1 MMKNRKRVVITGMG
15 ILSPLADNIA
25 DFRQALFN
33 RQCAVADSQ
42 RFSRWFNHARA
53 AEILHCEDFPE
64 LPHEIVQS
72 LDNAALW
79 AYKVGKDA
87 LAQAGLINQ
96 RAILEE
102 AGLVIGVSSAGTEA
116 FIPLFERR
124 MQDFSLAKAIF
135 SGGFSACCSS
145 VSSLLGLKGG
155 VELVATAC
163 TASPNAIGMAFDAI
177 QNGKSPVMLAAG
189 TEPIYLP
196 TFAGFYAL
204 NVMHT
209 ESCTPFSGTPGMSIG
224 EGAGALV
231 LEEYQHAVD
240 RGATL
245 YGEILSYATSC
256 DAYHETGPD
265 PRASGAVRV
274 MIKALDNAAVA
285 PQQVD
290 YVNLHGTG
298 TEANDRIE
306 TLAMKKV
313 FPQSASLPVSATKS
327 YFGHTIGA
335 AGVVELI
342 ACLVTLPAQKIL
354 PTLNFGSPRANCDL
368 DYVANHFRQKAVN
381 IFVKNN
387 YAFGGNNCSLVISTQ
402 PASVPVS
409 AYQEKRVAI
418 SGIGAVTAL
427 GHTINE
433 MLEAIWS
440 YQKPVALQPVVFHP
454 DTLAEVRE
462 LLDVLRATRQFETVL
477 GRSLA
482 EIAPLLPEHARNF
495 KTFQITGLDAR
506 KHLRRYDRRKATRG
520 GTFALIALAAALTS
534 ARRKIKKEGDET
546 GLIMGM
552 SRGPQET
559 TWKYLQSLQPDPRK
573 VRTSEF
579 PGSLMNSIATF
590 CGISEG
596 IKGYTTTLATGE
608 NAALG
613 ALTYGYEIIRQQLQS
628 QVIIGGADEHFPS
641 MALYMDALTQ
651 KLHMTA
657 EAQDYQIY
665 AKAPQGFVP
674 GEGACM
680 LLLEAP
686 EAAGARG
693 ADVLAEIVGYG
704 KSCSNSY
711 FAADRLSEKAQAM
724 MLAIGRAL
732 RHAGLTANDI
742 DLVCGTS
749 NGSQQ
754 HSQVETEAIWQTFCQ
769 EKPQVPVVNYNA
781 FFGFVASCAGLLNLA
796 VLIDCFRQQRV
807 PAIPHTERFCDE
819 RLNFVRE
826 PQTMPLQHALLLG
839 ANEAGNYYAIVIKG
853 AQPG

>member
-1 MMKNRKRVVITGMG
+1 MKNRKRVVITGMG
-15 ILSPLADNIA
+15 ILSPLADNIV
-25 DFRQALFN
+25 DFRQALFAKK
-33 RQCAVADSQ
+33 CAITDSQ
-42 RFSRWFNHARA
+42 RFSRWFPHARA
-53 AEILHCEDFPE
+53 AEILYAGGYPE
-64 LPHEIVQS
+64 LSEQIIQS

-79 AYKVGKDA
+79 AYKVGKEA
-87 LAQAGLINQ
+87 LTQAGLVSH
-96 RAILEE
+96 RASLEE
-102 AGLVIGVSSAGTEA
+102 TGLIIGVSSAGTEA
-116 FIPLFERR
+116 FLPLFERR
-124 MQDFSLAKAIF
+124 IQDFSLAKAIY
-135 SGGFSACCSS
+135 SGGFSSCCAS

-155 VELVATAC
+155 FELVATAC
-163 TASPNAIGMAFDAI
+163 TASPNAAGMAYDAI
-177 QNGKSPVMLAAG
+177 QNGKSQIMLVAG

-204 NVMHT
+204 NVMHP

-265 PRASGAVRV
+265 PRAGGAVQV
-274 MIKALDNAAVA
+274 MLKALRNAGIA
-285 PQQVD
+285 PEQVD

-313 FPQSASLPVSATKS
+313 FPQSASLPVSSTKS
-327 YFGHTIGA
+327 WFGHTIGA
-335 AGVVELI
+335 AGIVELI

-354 PTLNFGSPRANCDL
+354 PTLNFGTPRANCDL
-368 DYVANHFRQKAVN
+368 DYVANDFRQQQVN

-387 YAFGGNNCSLVISTQ
+387 YAFGGNNCSLVLSMR

-409 AYQEKRVAI
+409 LCREKRVVI
-418 SGIGAVTAL
+418 SGAGAVTAI
-427 GHTINE
+427 GHTLNE
-433 MLEAIWS
+433 MLEAIWNN
-440 YQKPVALQPVVFHP
+440 QQPVTLQPVVFHQE
-454 DTLAEVRE
+454 TLAEVRA

-477 GRSLA
+477 GYGWPDV
-482 EIAPLLPEHARNF
+482 APLLPQQAENF
-495 KTFQITGLDAR
+495 NTFQVTGLEPR
-506 KHLRRYDRRKATRG
+506 RHLRRYDQRKATRG
-520 GTFALIALAAALTS
+520 GTFALIALSAALAS
-534 ARRKIKKEGDET
+534 ARHKIKKDGDEI

-552 SRGPQET
+552 ARGPQET

-579 PGSLMNSIATF
+579 PGSLMNAMTTF
-590 CGISEG
+590 CGISAG

-613 ALTYGYEIIRQQLQS
+613 ALTYGYDIIRQALQA
-628 QVIIGGADEHFPS
+628 QVMVGGADEHFPS
-641 MALYMDALTQ
+641 MALYMDAITQ
-651 KLHMTA
+651 KLQMTA
-657 EAQDYQIY
+657 DAADYQVY
-665 AKAPQGFVP
+665 ASAPRGFVP

-686 EAAGARG
+686 ESAEARG
-693 ADVLAEIVGYG
+693 AAVLAEILSYG

-711 FAADRLSEKAQAM
+711 FAADRLSEQTQAM
-724 MLAIGRAL
+724 ALAIGRAL
-732 RHAGLTANDI
+732 ADAGITAKDI
-742 DLVCGTS
+742 DVVCGGS
-749 NGSQQ
+749 NGSQH
-754 HSQVETEAIWQTFCQ
+754 HSQVEIDAIWQVFQQ

-807 PAIPHTERFCDE
+807 PAIPHTQWFCDS

-826 PQTMPLQHALLLG
+826 PLRLPLQHALLLG
-839 ANEAGNYYAIVIKG
+839 SNEAGNYYALVIKG
-853 AQPG
+853 GQPG

>member
-1 MMKNRKRVVITGMG
+1 MKNRKRVVITGMG

-33 RQCAVADSQ
+33 KQCAVADSQ
-42 RFSRWFNHARA
+42 RFSRWFAQARA
-53 AEILHCEDFPE
+53 AEILSCSDDG
-64 LPHEIVQS
+64 LADEIIAS

-79 AYKVGKDA
+79 AWKVGRDA
-87 LAQAGLINQ
+87 LKQAGLEQQQALLDQAGLI
-96 RAILEE
+96 
-102 AGLVIGVSSAGTEA
+102 IGVSSAGTEA
-116 FIPLFERR
+116 FLPLFERR
-124 MQDFSLAKAIF
+124 MHDFSLAKAIF
-135 SGGFSACCSS
+135 SGGFSSCCSS

-163 TASPNAIGMAFDAI
+163 TASSNAIGMAFDYI
-177 QNGKSPVMLAAG
+177 QNGKSPIMLAAG

-196 TFAGFYAL
+196 TFAGFYTL
-204 NVMHT
+204 NVMHA

-256 DAYHETGPD
+256 DAWHETGPD
-265 PRASGAVRV
+265 PRAHGAVQV
-274 MIKALDNAAVA
+274 MIKALHNAGVT
-285 PQQVD
+285 PGQVD

-306 TLAMKKV
+306 TLAMKRV
-313 FPQSASLPVSATKS
+313 FPQSASLPVSSTKS

-342 ACLVTLPAQKIL
+342 ACLVTLPAQRIL
-354 PTLNFGSPRANCDL
+354 PTLNFTTPRANCDL
-368 DYVANHFRQKAVN
+368 DYVANDFRQKAVN

-387 YAFGGNNCSLVISTQ
+387 YAFGGNNCSLVLSTQ

-409 AYQEKRVAI
+409 ACQEQRVAI
-418 SGIGAVTAL
+418 SGVGAVTAL

-433 MLEAIWS
+433 MLAAIWS
-440 YQKPVALQPVVFHP
+440 SERPVTLQPVAFHP
-454 DTLAEVRE
+454 DTLAEAGE
-462 LLDVLRATRQFETVL
+462 LLAVLRATRQFETVL
-477 GRSLA
+477 GVSLPDDT
-482 EIAPLLPEHARNF
+482 APLPQHNPNF
-495 KTFQITGLDAR
+495 NTFQIGGLDPR
-506 KHLRRYDRRKATRG
+506 RHLRRYDRRKATRG
-520 GTFALIALAAALTS
+520 GTFALIALSAALAS
-534 ARRKIKKEGDET
+534 GKRKISKDGDEI

-552 SRGPQET
+552 ARGPQET
-559 TWKYLQSLQPDPRK
+559 TWKYLQSLQLDPRK

-579 PGSLMNSIATF
+579 PGSLINAIATF

-613 ALTYGYEIIRQQLQS
+613 ALTYGYELIRQQLQS
-628 QVIIGGADEHFPS
+628 QVIVGGADEHFPS

-651 KLHMTA
+651 KLQLTA
-657 EAQDYQIY
+657 DAQDYQIY
-665 AKAPQGFVP
+665 AKTPQGFIP

-686 EAAGARG
+686 EAAVARG
-693 ADVLAEIVGYG
+693 ATVLAEIVGYG
-704 KSCSNSY
+704 KACSNSY
-711 FAADRLSEKAQAM
+711 FAPEQINENTQAM
-724 MLAIGRAL
+724 RLAIGRAL
-732 RHAGLTANDI
+732 ADAGLTAKDI
-742 DLVCGTS
+742 DLVCGSS
-749 NGSQQ
+749 NGGQQ
-754 HSQVETEAIWQTFCQ
+754 SATVEVNAIWQTFRQ

-807 PAIPHTERFCDE
+807 PAIPYTQRFCDR
-819 RLNFVRE
+819 RLNFVR
-826 PQTMPLQHALLLG
+826 QTQALSLTHVLLLG
-839 ANEAGNYYAIVIKG
+839 ANEAGNYYALVIKG
-853 AQPG
+853 QRHG

>member
-1 MMKNRKRVVITGMG
+1 MNNRKRVVITGMG

-25 DFRQALFN
+25 EFRQALFN
-33 RQCAVADSQ
+33 KQCAISDSQ
-42 RFSRWFNHARA
+42 RFSRWFANARA
-53 AEILHCEDFPE
+53 AEVQGPGDYPGLSD
-64 LPHEIVQS
+64 EIINS

-87 LAQAGLINQ
+87 LTQAGLINHQ
-96 RAILEE
+96 ASLDET
-102 AGLVIGVSSAGTEA
+102 GLIIGVSSAGTEA
-116 FIPLFERR
+116 FLPLFERR

-135 SGGFSACCSS
+135 SGGFSSCCAS
-145 VSSLLGLKGG
+145 VSSLLRLKGG

-163 TASPNAIGMAFDAI
+163 TASPNAIGMAFDYI
-177 QNGKSPVMLAAG
+177 QNGKSQIMLAAG

-204 NVMHT
+204 NVMHP

-245 YGEILSYATSC
+245 YAEILSYATSC
-256 DAYHETGPD
+256 DAWHETGPD
-265 PRASGAVRV
+265 PRANGAVQV
-274 MIKALDNAAVA
+274 MIKALHNADIA
-285 PQQVD
+285 PDRVD

-306 TLAMKKV
+306 TLAVKKV
-313 FPQSASLPVSATKS
+313 FPHSASLPVSSTKS
-327 YFGHTIGA
+327 WFGHTIGA
-335 AGVVELI
+335 AGMVELI
-342 ACLVTLPAQKIL
+342 ACLVTLPEKKIL
-354 PTLNFGSPRANCDL
+354 PTLNFGTPRVNCDL
-368 DYVANHFRQKAVN
+368 DYVANDFREQEVN

-387 YAFGGNNCSLVISTQ
+387 YAFGGNNCSLVVSTQ
-402 PASVPVS
+402 PASVPVT

-418 SGIGAVTAL
+418 SGIGAITAL
-427 GHTINE
+427 GHTLNE

-440 YQKPVALQPVVFHP
+440 YQKPVALQPVVFHQ

-462 LLDVLRATRQFETVL
+462 LLEVLRATRQFETVL
-477 GRSLA
+477 GYSLPDVT
-482 EIAPLLPEHARNF
+482 PLLPEQTENF
-495 KTFQITGLDAR
+495 KTFQVTGLEPR
-506 KHLRRYDRRKATRG
+506 QHLRRYDRRKATRG
-520 GTFALIALAAALTS
+520 GTFALIALSAALTS
-534 ARRKIKKEGDET
+534 ARRKIRKDGDEI

-552 SRGPQET
+552 SRGSQET
-559 TWKYLQSLQPDPRK
+559 TWKYLQSLQPDPCK

-579 PGSLMNSIATF
+579 PGSLMNAIATF

-613 ALTYGYEIIRQQLQS
+613 ALTYGYEIIRQNLQS
-628 QVIIGGADEHFPS
+628 QVIVGGADEYFPS
-641 MALYMDALTQ
+641 MALYMDAVTQ

-657 EAQDYQIY
+657 DARDYQIY
-665 AKAPQGFVP
+665 GNASSGFVP

-686 EAAGARG
+686 ETAEARG
-693 ADVLAEIVGYG
+693 AAVLAEIVGYG
-704 KSCSNSY
+704 KSCSNGY
-711 FAADRLSEKAQAM
+711 FAAEQLSENAQALT
-724 MLAIGRAL
+724 LAIDRAL
-732 RHAGLTANDI
+732 TDAGITAKDI
-742 DLVCGTS
+742 DLVCGSS

-754 HSQVETEAIWQTFCQ
+754 HSHVEIDAIWQSFQ
-769 EKPQVPVVNYNA
+769 YEKPQVPVVNYNA
-781 FFGFVASCAGLLNLA
+781 FFGFVASSAGLLNLA
-796 VLIDCFRQQRV
+796 VLVDCFRQQRV
-807 PAIPHTERFCDE
+807 PAIPHTQLFCDD

-826 PQTMPLQHALLLG
+826 PLNIPIKLALLLG
-839 ANEAGNYYAIVIKG
+839 ANESGNYYALVIKG
-853 AQPG
+853 

>member
-1 MMKNRKRVVITGMG
+1 MKNRKRVVITGMG

-33 RQCAVADSQ
+33 KRCAVADSP
-42 RFSRWFNHARA
+42 RFSRWFDHARA
-53 AEILHCEDFPE
+53 AEILFCDNDGLADEV
-64 LPHEIVQS
+64 IAS

-79 AYKVGKDA
+79 AWKVGRDA
-87 LAQAGLINQ
+87 LKQAGLERRQALLDQAGLI
-96 RAILEE
+96 
-102 AGLVIGVSSAGTEA
+102 IGVSSAGTEA
-116 FIPLFERR
+116 FLPLFERR
-124 MQDFSLAKAIF
+124 IDDFSLTKAIF
-135 SGGFSACCSS
+135 SGGFSSCCSS

-163 TASPNAIGMAFDAI
+163 TASLNAIGMAFDYI
-177 QNGKSPVMLAAG
+177 QNGKSPIMLVAG

-204 NVMHT
+204 NVMHSA
-209 ESCTPFSGTPGMSIG
+209 SCTPFSGTPGMSVG

-265 PRASGAVRV
+265 PRANGAVQV
-274 MIKALDNAAVA
+274 MIKALHNAGVA
-285 PQQVD
+285 PEQVD

-298 TEANDRIE
+298 TAANDRTE
-306 TLAMKKV
+306 TLAMKRV
-313 FPQSASLPVSATKS
+313 FPQSASLPMSSTKS

-342 ACLVTLPAQKIL
+342 ACLVTLPQQRIL
-354 PTLNFGSPRANCDL
+354 PTLNFGTPRASCDL

-381 IFVKNN
+381 VFVKNN
-387 YAFGGNNCSLVISTQ
+387 YAFGGNNCSLVLSTQ

-409 AYQEKRVAI
+409 ACQEQRVAI
-418 SGIGAVTAL
+418 SGVGAVTAL
-427 GHTINE
+427 GHTLAD

-440 YQKPVALQPVVFHP
+440 ATRPVTLQPVAFHQE
-454 DTLAEVRE
+454 TLADAEA
-462 LLDVLRATRQFETVL
+462 LLAVLRATGQFATLPGV
-477 GRSLA
+477 SLPDDDA
-482 EIAPLLPEHARNF
+482 HLPQHNPNF
-495 KTFQITGLDAR
+495 KTFQIGGLDPR
-506 KHLRRYDRRKATRG
+506 RHLRRYDRRKATRG
-520 GTFALIALAAALTS
+520 GTFALIALSAALAS
-534 ARRKIKKEGDET
+534 GKRKIRKDGDEI

-552 SRGPQET
+552 ARGPQET
-559 TWKYLQSLQPDPRK
+559 TWKYLQSLQPDPRR

-579 PGSLMNSIATF
+579 PGSLMNAIATF

-628 QVIIGGADEHFPS
+628 QVIVGGADEHFPS

-651 KLHMTA
+651 KLQLTA
-657 EAQDYQIY
+657 NAQDYQIY
-665 AKAPQGFVP
+665 AQTPRGFIP

-686 EAAGARG
+686 EAAVARG
-693 ADVLAEIVGYG
+693 ATVLAEIVGYG

-711 FAADRLSEKAQAM
+711 FATGQINEKTQAM
-724 MLAIGRAL
+724 TLAIGRAL
-732 RHAGLTANDI
+732 TDAGLTARDI
-742 DLVCGTS
+742 DLVCGSS

-754 HSQVETEAIWQTFCQ
+754 STATEVAAIWQTFRQ

-796 VLIDCFRQQRV
+796 VLIDCFRRQRV
-807 PAIPHTERFCDE
+807 PAIPYTQRFCDE
-819 RLNFVRE
+819 RLNFVRQ
-826 PQTMPLQHALLLG
+826 PQALPLTHALLLG
-839 ANEAGNYYAIVIKG
+839 ANEAGNYYALVIRG
-853 AQPG
+853 QPRG

>member
-1 MMKNRKRVVITGMG
+1 MKNRKRVVITGMG

-25 DFRQALFN
+25 DFRQALFSK
-33 RQCAVADSQ
+33 RCAVADSQ
-42 RFSRWFNHARA
+42 RFSRWFDQARA
-53 AEILHCEDFPE
+53 AEIRCCEVDGLADE
-64 LPHEIVQS
+64 VIAS

-79 AYKVGKDA
+79 AWKVGRDA
-87 LAQAGLINQ
+87 LKQAGLEQQQALLDQAGLI
-96 RAILEE
+96 
-102 AGLVIGVSSAGTEA
+102 IGVSSAGTEA
-116 FIPLFERR
+116 FLPLFERR
-124 MQDFSLAKAIF
+124 MHDFSLAKAIF
-135 SGGFSACCSS
+135 SGGFSSCCSS

-163 TASPNAIGMAFDAI
+163 TASPNAIGMAFDYI
-177 QNGKSPVMLAAG
+177 QNGKSPIMLAAG

-204 NVMHT
+204 NVMHA

-256 DAYHETGPD
+256 DAHHETGPD
-265 PRASGAVRV
+265 PRANGAVQV
-274 MIKALDNAAVA
+274 MIKALHNAGVA
-285 PQQVD
+285 PEQVD

-298 TEANDRIE
+298 TEANDRTE
-306 TLAMKKV
+306 TLAMKRV
-313 FPQSASLPVSATKS
+313 FPQRASLPVSSTKS
-327 YFGHTIGA
+327 FFGHTIGA

-342 ACLVTLPAQKIL
+342 ACLVTLPEQRIL
-354 PTLNFGSPRANCDL
+354 PTLNFGTPRANCDL
-368 DYVANHFRQKAVN
+368 DYVANDFRQKAVN
-381 IFVKNN
+381 VFVKNN
-387 YAFGGNNCSLVISTQ
+387 YAFGGNNCSLVLSTQ

-409 AYQEKRVAI
+409 AYQEQRVAI
-418 SGIGAVTAL
+418 SGVGAVTAL
-427 GHTINE
+427 GHTIND

-440 YQKPVALQPVVFHP
+440 SERPVTLQPVAFHQ
-454 DTLAEVRE
+454 DTLAEVGE
-462 LLDVLRATRQFETVL
+462 LLAVLRATRQFETVL
-477 GRSLA
+477 GASLPDDA
-482 EIAPLLPEHARNF
+482 AHLPEHNPNF
-495 KTFQITGLDAR
+495 NTFQIGGLDPR
-506 KHLRRYDRRKATRG
+506 RHLRRYDRRKATRG
-520 GTFALIALAAALTS
+520 GTFALIALCAALTS
-534 ARRKIKKEGDET
+534 GKRKISKDGDEI

-552 SRGPQET
+552 ARGPQET
-559 TWKYLQSLQPDPRK
+559 TGKYLQSLQPDPCK

-579 PGSLMNSIATF
+579 PGSLMNAIATF

-628 QVIIGGADEHFPS
+628 QVIVGGADEHFPS

-651 KLHMTA
+651 KLQLTA
-657 EAQDYQIY
+657 DAQDYQIY
-665 AKAPQGFVP
+665 AKTPQGFIP

-686 EAAGARG
+686 ETAVARG
-693 ADVLAEIVGYG
+693 ATVLAEIVGYG
-704 KSCSNSY
+704 KACSNSY
-711 FAADRLSEKAQAM
+711 FTPGQVNEKTQAM
-724 MLAIGRAL
+724 TLAIGRAL
-732 RHAGLTANDI
+732 ADAGLTAKDI
-742 DLVCGTS
+742 DLVCGSS

-754 HSQVETEAIWQTFCQ
+754 SAATEVEAIWQTFRQ

-807 PAIPHTERFCDE
+807 PAIPYTQQFCDR
-819 RLNFVRE
+819 RLNFVRQ
-826 PQTMPLQHALLLG
+826 PQALSLTHLLLLG
-839 ANEAGNYYAIVIKG
+839 ANEAGNYYALVIKG
-853 AQPG
+853 QRRG